1 MGLDIPINI
10 AAIETSTLAVP
21 TKTPR
26 IDFECGRFVGYCDGL
41 EAIEQY
47 IKVTLLTPRF
57 RFLIYDNQYG
67 SETEGLIENNFD
79 DDLFQSE
86 AKRCVKEALSDERIT
101 EVYDFDFTTYK
112 DDKIIRFSVDT
123 VFGAL
128 HEMEVEVNV

>member
-1 MGLDIPINI
+1 MGLDIPINLE
-10 AAIETSTLAVP
+10 AIEASTLAAP

-26 IDFECGRFVGYCDGL
+26 IDFENGRFFGYCDGIK
-41 EAIEQY
+41 AIEQY

-67 SETEGLIENNFD
+67 SEIDRLIESNFD

-86 AKRCVKEALSDERIT
+86 AKRCVKEALCDERIT

-112 DDKIIRFSVDT
+112 DDEIIRFSVDT
-123 VFGAL
+123 VFGPL
-128 HEMEVEVNV
+128 HGMEVKLNV